1 MKKVPSR
8 SNGDPEKRVIP
19 YLMAGDPDLK
29 TTAALLRSAKK
40 AGAWAIELGIPFS
53 DPMADGPVIQKASSR
68 AMSKDTS
75 LKSILGWLETIPAG
89 DRPPVYLMTY
99 FNLFLSMGLETFVR
113 KAVAAGGIRGAVIPD
128 LSFEDSS
135 EVRRVFRKAGLSLV
149 PFIAPTTSQD
159 RMRKIVA
166 TGEDFIYFVSL
177 LGTTG
182 KELSDPRDVGRH
194 VSLIKSMTQ
203 VPVCV
208 GFGIQSPETVR
219 EILDVADGVIIGS
232 RLVREEN
239 DPVRWGKLLS
249 SFIQAARSVRFSG
262 KRSTERSVRER
273 SH

>member
-1 MKKVPSR
+1 MKNAPFP
-8 SNGDPEKRVIP
+8 SNGDSDKRVIP
-19 YLMAGDPDLK
+19 YLMAGDPDLV
-29 TTAALLRSAKK
+29 TTEALLRSAKK
-40 AGAWAIELGIPFS
+40 AGVWAVELGIPFS
-53 DPMADGPVIQKASSR
+53 DPMADGPVIQKAASR
-68 AMSKDTS
+68 ALSKATS
-75 LKSILGWLETIPAG
+75 LKSILAWLGTIPVE

-99 FNLFLSMGLETFVR
+99 FNLFLSMGLETFAR

-135 EVRRVFRKAGLSLV
+135 EVRRVFHEAGLSLV
-149 PFIAPTTSQD
+149 PFIAPTTSPE

-194 VSLIKSMTQ
+194 VSQIKSMTQ

-208 GFGIQSPETVR
+208 GFGIQSPETARV
-219 EILDVADGVIIGS
+219 ILGVADGVIIGS

-239 DPVRWGKLLS
+239 DPVRWRELLS
-249 SFIQAARSVRFSG
+249 SFAHAARSVPFSG
-262 KRSTERSVRER
+262 KRATEQSARER
-273 SH
+273 SQ